1 MTDLDI
7 VRACQ
12 AGDRRMFGVLY
23 DRYIGKIYDF
33 IYFKTHHRHI
43 AQDLTS
49 QVFMKA
55 LDKIDTF
62 NAEGGTFSGWI
73 FRIARNAVID
83 HYRTKKEGSDIED
96 AYDIDD
102 GTDIARDV
110 DAKMTL
116 EKLETYLHG
125 LEEEQRDIII
135 MRVWQELS
143 YKEIAEI
150 TGKTEAGC
158 KMAFSRAL
166 KKLRQDMP
174 QDLFALVALLYLGL

>member
-23 DRYIGKIYDF
+23 DRYIGKIHDF
-33 IYFKTHHRHI
+33 IYFKTYHKHI

-55 LDKIDTF
+55 LDKIDVF
-62 NAEGGTFSGWI
+62 DARGGTFGGWL

-96 AYDIDD
+96 AHDIDD

-116 EKLETYLHG
+116 EKLEKYLEG
-125 LEEEQRDIII
+125 LEADQRDIII

-150 TGKTEAGC
+150 MGKTEAGC

-174 QDLFALVALLYLGL
+174 QDLFVLVALLYLGL